1 MTPDERTRL
10 RELAKAATPGPCED
24 GRSEGPVIAAD
35 PDLAVGIEVGRLLRE
50 VETAHGLQKAWVT
63 PITLYP
69 PTADRSGWTVISSFK
84 QGTCPTLVDALR
96 ALLDAL
102 RAR

>member
-1 MTPDERTRL
+1 MIDEL
-10 RELAKAATPGPCED
+10 FMWLLD
-24 GRSEGPVIAAD
+24 GGTAD
-35 PDLAVGIEVGRLLRE
+35 PDLAVDSEVGRLLREVERLLRE